1 VDNLGINVDKK
12 IFLDKFMH
20 DLTPDIHRLHQEN
33 IKPEILIKADHSAV
47 TSLDL
52 ALTDFIEERFLDE
65 FPEVTFYS
73 EEKYSTWDF
82 PMLSLDPLD
91 GTKEF
96 IMGRPE
102 WSVSVGYFPQD
113 SWAGEGWI
121 YNPMTREEFG
131 HPEVRIHQ
139 PKVKYIG
146 EVSHSEWEAGKYPRP
161 AVGALEV
168 RPVGSIAYKLGR
180 LSAGKS
186 DFVVSLNPKN
196 IWDIAA
202 GTLLCQQAGM
212 KFYSEG
218 HEVKSVK
225 KLYLPP
231 LIWCHEELF
240 SELSHAFGQNHKYP

>member
-1 VDNLGINVDKK
+1 MDNKIN
-12 IFLDKFMH
+12 LDKFMH
-20 DLTPDIHRLHQEN
+20 DLTPDIHRIHQDHLS
-33 IKPEILIKADHSAV
+33 PEISIKKDLSAV

-52 ALTDFIEERFLDE
+52 ALTDFIEERFLVKH
-65 FPEVTFYS
+65 PEVTFYS
-73 EEKYSTWDF
+73 EEKYSNWDF

-96 IMGRPE
+96 ILGRPE
-102 WSVSVGYFPQD
+102 WAVSVAFLPKD
-113 SWAGEGWI
+113 SWSGEGWI
-121 YNPMTREEFG
+121 YNPVTREEFSKAASI
-131 HPEVRIHQ
+131 PFEK
-139 PKVKYIG
+139 KVSYSG
-146 EVSHSEWEAGKYPRP
+146 EVSHSEWEAGKYPEP
-161 AVGALEV
+161 VVGAFVV

-202 GTLLCQQAGM
+202 GTLLCQEAGM

-218 HEVKSVK
+218 HEVKDVK

-240 SELSHAFGQNHKYP
+240 SELSSAFGQSYKYP